1 MEKHYG
7 DEKIVIYR
15 RLVSPASKS
24 DAGNFCDIVYC
35 PLLHGDNIMNMKQSD
50 MYIYTPAT
58 TDITIRWKANGWIPP
73 TQDPMFQ
80 QKWAEFRAKT
90 AAGIEAIVSQINHRE
105 GINHEQSRLQSN

>member
-7 DEKIVIYR
+7 DEKIVIDR
-15 RLVSPASKS
+15 RLACPASKS

-58 TDITIRWKANGWIPP
+58 TDITIRWKATDGYRPRKTQCFNKNG
-73 TQDPMFQ
+73 
-80 QKWAEFRAKT
+80 
-90 AAGIEAIVSQINHRE
+90 
-105 GINHEQSRLQSN
+105 QSLEPKLPQVLKQ